1 MNDPKQYHMEY
12 DDDGDDNV
20 LSMAKKERQATDKRW
35 MSVVLI
41 ANCKAYFSSLQL
53 ILQSQKL
60 HKILFKYIRLIG
72 CGLNAWLD
80 D

>member
-1 MNDPKQYHMEY
+1 MEY

-80 D
+80 N